1 LAVYEAIIDHL
12 VNHRKEHLPGLV
24 RSGLNFSIVLGSACY
39 VEGVLETL
47 LRTILQCRRSEFN
60 SVEIGDFDLRRAINT
75 FFQRVETELAGDI
88 GRATGAAGYDDMFA
102 LIAGHRLSDLMG
114 VKPLWEGIT
123 VLFNFRNV
131 LGHGREVSARH
142 YAGGIPGGF
151 KEEFTG
157 GYRIVEDYLRKKQLL
172 SRKFVDAH
180 SEFLYLSSDIADHF
194 WQLARALPNAAIAS
208 LPDGERDACRL
219 AIKSAAADANRLAQ

>member
-1 LAVYEAIIDHL
+1 
-12 VNHRKEHLPGLV
+12 
-24 RSGLNFSIVLGSACY
+24 
-39 VEGVLETL
+39 
-47 LRTILQCRRSEFN
+47 
-60 SVEIGDFDLRRAINT
+60 
-75 FFQRVETELAGDI
+75 
-88 GRATGAAGYDDMFA
+88 MFA
-102 LIAGHRLSDLMG
+102 LIAGQRLSDLMG

-131 LGHGREVSARH
+131 LGHGREVSARQ
-142 YAGGIPGGF
+142 YAGGFIPGGF

-157 GYRIVEDYLRKKQLL
+157 SYRVVEDYLRKKHLL

-180 SEFLYLSSDIADHF
+180 SEFLYLASDIADHF

-219 AIKSAAADANRLAQ
+219 ALERAAADAKRLAD